1 MVLIGSPASLS
12 PVGDVARIALR
23 KGVRRFV
30 SSTPSRGQRLLTPG
44 RTGRN
49 CSRDS
54 RRCHDFRRAGPCEAL
69 RMIQRALGLL
79 LFLTLTLASTTR
91 AQEADVDAVAREAS
105 ADAMGRTSV
114 D

>member
-1 MVLIGSPASLS
+1 
-12 PVGDVARIALR
+12 
-23 KGVRRFV
+23 
-30 SSTPSRGQRLLTPG
+30 
-44 RTGRN
+44 
-49 CSRDS
+49 
-54 RRCHDFRRAGPCEAL
+54 
-69 RMIQRALGLL
+69 MIQRALGLL